1 MRPTTPF
8 SNHQDAQPTL
18 EDLILTYNSNKVIP
32 SYWVTPRLWS
42 LANHDSTQ
50 QTVSVK
56 NSMKAPKTFQ
66 CCHLESFQVVFS
78 FLRLSIG
85 VEADAGKRV
94 LGVPGSTTD
103 LVEVSLKV
111 VAVLK
116 KRCSW
121 LKKQDSNRRWPLTHL
136 FKTTLTYFHVFLKT
150 GLLLSNLEM
159 G

>member
-1 MRPTTPF
+1 
-8 SNHQDAQPTL
+8 
-18 EDLILTYNSNKVIP
+18 
-32 SYWVTPRLWS
+32 
-42 LANHDSTQ
+42 
-50 QTVSVK
+50 
-56 NSMKAPKTFQ
+56 MKAPKTFQ

-116 KRCSW
+116 KIDGS

-136 FKTTLTYFHVFLKT
+136 LKTTLSYIHALVD
-150 GLLLSNLEM
+150 
-159 G
+159 